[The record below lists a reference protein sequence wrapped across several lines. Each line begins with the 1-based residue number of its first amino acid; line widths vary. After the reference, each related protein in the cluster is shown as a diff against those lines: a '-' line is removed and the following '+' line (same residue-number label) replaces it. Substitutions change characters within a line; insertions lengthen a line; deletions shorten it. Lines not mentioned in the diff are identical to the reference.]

1 MLPSFHL
8 GGKEIPMYGLC
19 MTFGMLL
26 ACATALLKARQ
37 TGKDGNSLMIIAAS
51 AIGGGLLGAKLL
63 YIITSYGLTTAISQI
78 AAGDWRCLNGGGLVF
93 YGGLLG
99 GIGFAF
105 LGSRLAKE
113 EISNFEDAIV
123 PAIPLGHAFGRVGCF
138 FAGCCYGIPYDGPF
152 SVHFPQL
159 ESAVFPIQLL
169 EAALNIMLALVLWCM
184 ASQAHKRYHLLGR
197 YVIAYAV
204 IRFVL
209 EFGRGDII
217 RGSLYSLSASQWIS
231 MALFVVAFA
240 MILIDN
246 RKSAK
251 QH

>member
-1 MLPSFHL
+1 MSAAPAA
-8 GGKEIPMYGLC
+8 ENIP
-19 MTFGMLL
+19 
-26 ACATALLKARQ
+26 
-37 TGKDGNSLMIIAAS
+37 
-51 AIGGGLLGAKLL
+51 AIGNRA
-63 YIITSYGLTTAISQI
+63 
-78 AAGDWRCLNGGGLVF
+78 DN
-93 YGGLLG
+93 
-99 GIGFAF
+99 
-105 LGSRLAKE
+105 RL
-113 EISNFEDAIV
+113 I
-123 PAIPLGHAFGRVGCF
+123 L
-138 FAGCCYGIPYDGPF
+138 PF

-169 EAALNIMLALVLWCM
+169 EAALNIMLALVLRCM

-204 IRFVL
+204 IHFVL

-217 RGSLYSLSASQWIS
+217 RGFLYSLSTSQWIS